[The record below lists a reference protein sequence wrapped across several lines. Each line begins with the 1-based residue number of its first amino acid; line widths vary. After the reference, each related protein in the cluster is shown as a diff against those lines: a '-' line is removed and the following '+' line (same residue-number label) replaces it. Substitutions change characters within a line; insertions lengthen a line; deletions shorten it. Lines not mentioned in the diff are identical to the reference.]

1 MTHRVIPLS
10 ALPLAGNSGEPPRD
24 FTLIPRGT
32 LHTVYGDFEWDD
44 ESARL
49 TAAAWARRNRRFLWD
64 YEHLSGF
71 TGTNGKPLASVHD
84 RRSAGDAATP
94 IASPDGFKLTDMRW
108 TPDAEKYIRNREFL
122 YYSPVIA
129 VDEKSKPPRIV
140 DVLKSSLTN
149 DPATL
154 GCAPLTL
161 SADEADAVSE
171 LAAGQR
177 PTLCLD
183 FDGVIHPNEPH
194 DAKLTAPP
202 IDGAKEGVA
211 ELRKLARVV
220 IQSARATSPEG
231 QQAVAGYLNSHGIDV
246 DEVTGEKPVAKLY
259 VDDRGL
265 RFTGSWPALIERAKS
280 GDFKTWEQ
288 QMSQHE
294 LTGGKLA
301 GPVSHDPDAYP
312 KDDATAW
319 DGPEAEKRVW
329 AWAGEAADGTPNFA
343 KARPMFGVVVG
354 DGSKKGDYKLIHHD
368 IRNGHP
374 VTVRGGVRAAMGA
387 LQGARDGVDMPADYE
402 KGVKDHLAAEAHRFG
417 DQAPWDRNASVSL
430 AAPVPPP
437 GSSVDQ
443 GLTAPAPPPGSS
455 VDQGLAMPVPPS
467 GSSVDQGLAS
477 NTAASPALAQGVRSL
492 SGRERKRPHG
502 SRAKKQAVAILVERK
517 GDGHSLWAKRLSSG
531 KYSAPGGFVKKID
544 KATGQP
550 ERPIDAACR
559 ELREETGLAC
569 KPGDLRYMG
578 TMRGKHKSGKAIDV
592 HGYRLTV
599 PSYDVTPQHLAKHEF
614 SHGWEWHKEHPL
626 ADAHHSRDALA
637 ILSAQH
643 ADLRRTMPQAHALN
657 TQSSETTT
665 MSTIIGSTHTMDIQR
680 ARSLTS
686 TLLGGLPSLSGDGV
700 KGSVAQAAQAALSA
714 VKALD
719 EALAAAGAGEPADI
733 EQALNLSA
741 VVMDVTG
748 SKDLVGIA
756 GKLYTLADAAKVA
769 PVVLNLSTEQAC
781 KLAID
786 QGISRGAINPAEKA
800 RYYDLISRKVLNL
813 SDCQNRANGPKLYDV
828 PNTTPAPV
836 GANNSTVDLSK
847 PAPAAPV
854 APTAI
859 TAAPP
864 AAAPQTVELSA
875 QHKQLLADVKRNL
888 PDGMVLDETAVAKV
902 LSAQAAGNV
911 PARMHN
917 PSQPA

>member
-1 MTHRVIPLS
+1 M
-10 ALPLAGNSGEPPRD
+10 
-24 FTLIPRGT
+24 
-32 LHTVYGDFEWDD
+32 
-44 ESARL
+44 
-49 TAAAWARRNRRFLWD
+49 
-64 YEHLSGF
+64 
-71 TGTNGKPLASVHD
+71 
-84 RRSAGDAATP
+84 
-94 IASPDGFKLTDMRW
+94 
-108 TPDAEKYIRNREFL
+108 
-122 YYSPVIA
+122 
-129 VDEKSKPPRIV
+129 
-140 DVLKSSLTN
+140 
-149 DPATL
+149 
-154 GCAPLTL
+154 
-161 SADEADAVSE
+161 
-171 LAAGQR
+171 
-177 PTLCLD
+177 
-183 FDGVIHPNEPH
+183 
-194 DAKLTAPP
+194 
-202 IDGAKEGVA
+202 
-211 ELRKLARVV
+211 
-220 IQSARATSPEG
+220 
-231 QQAVAGYLNSHGIDV
+231 
-246 DEVTGEKPVAKLY
+246 
-259 VDDRGL
+259 
-265 RFTGSWPALIERAKS
+265 
-280 GDFKTWEQ
+280 
-288 QMSQHE
+288 
-294 LTGGKLA
+294 
-301 GPVSHDPDAYP
+301 
-312 KDDATAW
+312 
-319 DGPEAEKRVW
+319 
-329 AWAGEAADGTPNFA
+329 
-343 KARPMFGVVVG
+343 
-354 DGSKKGDYKLIHHD
+354 
-368 IRNGHP
+368 
-374 VTVRGGVRAAMGA
+374 
-387 LQGARDGVDMPADYE
+387 
-402 KGVKDHLAAEAHRFG
+402 
-417 DQAPWDRNASVSL
+417 
-430 AAPVPPP
+430 PVPPP

-443 GLTAPAPPPGSS
+443 GLASS
-455 VDQGLAMPVPPS
+455 
-467 GSSVDQGLAS
+467 
-477 NTAASPALAQGVRSL
+477 AASPALAQGVRPL

-517 GDGHSLWAKRLSSG
+517 GDGHSLWAKRLSSD

-550 ERPIDAACR
+550 ERPVDAAVR

-578 TMRGKHKSGKAIDV
+578 TVRGKHKSGKAIDV
-592 HGYRLTV
+592 HGYRLTA
-599 PSYDVTPQHLAKHEF
+599 PEGEPQHLAKHEF

-643 ADLRRTMPQAHALN
+643 ADLRRTMPQEHALN

-748 SKDLVGIA
+748 SKDLNGIA

-828 PNTTPAPV
+828 PNTAPAPV
-836 GANNSTVDLSK
+836 GANAPTVDLSK

>member
-1 MTHRVIPLS
+1 MTHRVISLT

-49 TAAAWARRNRRFLWD
+49 TAAAWAKRNRRFLWD
-64 YEHLSGF
+64 YEHLSGY
-71 TGTNGKPLASVHD
+71 TGQNGKPLASVHD

-94 IASPDGFKLTDMRW
+94 TAAPDGFKLADMRW

-129 VDEKSKPPRIV
+129 VDETSKPPRIV

-171 LAAGQR
+171 LATRSAGQER

-194 DAKLTAPP
+194 DAALAREP
-202 IDGAKEGVA
+202 IEGAKQGVA

-231 QQAVAGYLNSHGIDV
+231 REAIASYLNSHGIDV

-265 RFTGSWPALIERAKS
+265 RFNGSWPALIEHVQA
-280 GDFKTWEQ
+280 GNFKTWEHE
-288 QMSQHE
+288 MSATQASAPTAE
-294 LTGGKLA
+294 L
-301 GPVSHDPDAYP
+301 S
-312 KDDATAW
+312 
-319 DGPEAEKRVW
+319 
-329 AWAGEAADGTPNFA
+329 
-343 KARPMFGVVVG
+343 
-354 DGSKKGDYKLIHHD
+354 
-368 IRNGHP
+368 
-374 VTVRGGVRAAMGA
+374 VTVA
-387 LQGARDGVDMPADYE
+387 PA
-402 KGVKDHLAAEAHRFG
+402 
-417 DQAPWDRNASVSL
+417 ST
-430 AAPVPPP
+430 
-437 GSSVDQ
+437 VDQ
-443 GLTAPAPPPGSS
+443 GLTAPALSPASS
-455 VDQGLAMPVPPS
+455 VDQGLAAP
-467 GSSVDQGLAS
+467 
-477 NTAASPALAQGVRSL
+477 AAPTSPILNQGVCSL

-502 SRAKKQAVAILVERK
+502 SRAKKQAVSILVERK

-544 KATGQP
+544 KATGKP
-550 ERPIDAACR
+550 ERPVDAACR
-559 ELREETGLAC
+559 ELREETGLES
-569 KPGDLRYMG
+569 KPGDMRYMG

-592 HGYRLTV
+592 HAYRLTA
-599 PSYDVTPQHLAKHEF
+599 PEGEPQHLAKHEF
-614 SHGWEWHKEHPL
+614 SHAWEWHKEHPL

-643 ADLRRTMPQAHALN
+643 ADLRRSTMPQAHALN

-665 MSTIIGSTHTMDIQR
+665 MTTQQIIGSTHTMDIQR

-733 EQALNLSA
+733 EQALSLSA

-748 SKDLVGIA
+748 SKDLNGIA

-769 PVVLNLSTEQAC
+769 PIVLNLSTEQAC

-786 QGISRGAINPAEKA
+786 QGISRGAISPTEKA
-800 RYYDLISRKVLNL
+800 RYYDLIGRKVLNL

-828 PNTTPAPV
+828 PNTAPAPV
-836 GANNSTVDLSK
+836 GANSATVDLSK
-847 PAPAAPV
+847 PVAAPA

-864 AAAPQTVELSA
+864 AATSQTVELSA
-875 QHKQLLADVKRNL
+875 QHKQLLIDTQKHL
-888 PDGMVLDETAVAKV
+888 PDGMKIDESAVMKV
-902 LSAQAAGNV
+902 LTAQSAQGA

>member
-171 LAAGQR
+171 LATRDAGQVR

-202 IDGAKEGVA
+202 IEGAKEGVA

-220 IQSARATSPEG
+220 VQSARATSPEG

-246 DEVTGEKPVAKLY
+246 DAVTGEKPVAKLY

-265 RFTGSWPALIERAKS
+265 RFTGSWPALIKHAKS

-288 QMSQHE
+288 EMSQHE
-294 LTGGKLA
+294 LAGGKLA
-301 GPVSHDPDAYP
+301 GPVSHDPD
-312 KDDATAW
+312 DS
-319 DGPEAEKRVW
+319 
-329 AWAGEAADGTPNFA
+329 N
-343 KARPMFGVVVG
+343 
-354 DGSKKGDYKLIHHD
+354 
-368 IRNGHP
+368 
-374 VTVRGGVRAAMGA
+374 
-387 LQGARDGVDMPADYE
+387 
-402 KGVKDHLAAEAHRFG
+402 
-417 DQAPWDRNASVSL
+417 RNASVSL
-430 AAPVPPP
+430 AAPAPPP

-455 VDQGLAMPVPPS
+455 VDQGLAMPVPPP
-467 GSSVDQGLAS
+467 GSSVDQGLA
-477 NTAASPALAQGVRSL
+477 TAASPALAQGVRPL

-544 KATGQP
+544 KTTGQP
-550 ERPIDAACR
+550 ERPVDAACR

-569 KPGDLRYMG
+569 KPSDLRYMG

-592 HGYRLTV
+592 HGYRLTA
-599 PSYDVTPQHLAKHEF
+599 PEGEPQHLAKHEF

-643 ADLRRTMPQAHALN
+643 ADLRRTPQEHALN

-733 EQALNLSA
+733 DQALNLSA

-748 SKDLVGIA
+748 SKDLNGIA

-786 QGISRGAINPAEKA
+786 QGISRGAINPVEKA

-828 PNTTPAPV
+828 PNTAPAPV

-847 PAPAAPV
+847 PAPTAPV

-864 AAAPQTVELSA
+864 ATAPQTVELSA

>member
-171 LAAGQR
+171 LATRSAGQER

-202 IDGAKEGVA
+202 IEGAKEGVA

-265 RFTGSWPALIERAKS
+265 RFTGSWPALIKHAKS

-288 QMSQHE
+288 EMSQHE
-294 LTGGKLA
+294 LAGGKLA
-301 GPVSHDPDAYP
+301 GPVSHDPD
-312 KDDATAW
+312 DS
-319 DGPEAEKRVW
+319 
-329 AWAGEAADGTPNFA
+329 N
-343 KARPMFGVVVG
+343 
-354 DGSKKGDYKLIHHD
+354 
-368 IRNGHP
+368 
-374 VTVRGGVRAAMGA
+374 
-387 LQGARDGVDMPADYE
+387 
-402 KGVKDHLAAEAHRFG
+402 
-417 DQAPWDRNASVSL
+417 RNASVSL
-430 AAPVPPP
+430 TAPAPPP

-443 GLTAPAPPPGSS
+443 GLTAPVPPPGSS
-455 VDQGLAMPVPPS
+455 VDQGLAMPVPPP

-477 NTAASPALAQGVRSL
+477 STANPALAQGVRPL

-544 KATGQP
+544 KTTGQP
-550 ERPIDAACR
+550 ERPVDAACR

-569 KPGDLRYMG
+569 KPSDLRYMG
-578 TMRGKHKSGKAIDV
+578 TMRGKHKSGKSIDV
-592 HGYRLTV
+592 HGYKLTA
-599 PSYDVTPQHLAKHEF
+599 PEGEPQHLAKHEF

-748 SKDLVGIA
+748 SKDLNGIA

-786 QGISRGAINPAEKA
+786 QGISRGAINPVEKA

-828 PNTTPAPV
+828 PNTAPAPV

-847 PAPAAPV
+847 PAPTAPV

-864 AAAPQTVELSA
+864 ATAPQTVELSA